1 MNLQSDLVNKN
12 FLEPGEVPPE
22 LTYSPVPLVALFNLN
37 AVTDQT
43 HASIW
48 SGFTSNRGP
57 DRVPIYFKL
66 WSSDQILPAKKARN
80 INYEYYVPTGILKTN
95 WVSKHLFEIPAVAVL
110 FFDLEFDD
118 PKWSEN
124 ETKCITTIEHV
135 RRQLN
140 GRTDIRLSVVLIQ
153 RSPPI
158 PSDQTIPSERAS
170 HLCSMA
176 DLPANCLFVLPIN
189 EESSHLMQCYLRMES
204 AFAEL
209 AKSYYSNCFKIVKS
223 HREMLNKTSHQPL
236 IVRHQFKLGF
246 YSELRSDLVTGL
258 KYYKQAYNS
267 LIEII
272 TNPNNLYEV
281 KTVASFLS
289 YKICKLCFVS
299 NFPLD
304 SIGHFKKHIEHFKN
318 KFDPLIEF
326 EHKNWMSIQY
336 SKFASLFDQAVIAG
350 LVPSLS
356 QHPGY
361 YFYEASCESIKRRKI
376 AESLQLNESHKE
388 AYESL
393 LNESLQPTVYFGH
406 RFWRQKYRQNE
417 VPSQASELQGIHFLT
432 YREILVN
439 HATITIS
446 LLTSAIMHFKRNKCT
461 RLKKYITIVLAQ
473 EYYDSGDYISCLTAL
488 SQVLTSMKDD
498 SWTDIT
504 KSILK
509 LGIQAAF
516 YSGSGQEFC
525 SFAKDFCIN
534 RFYQSDD
541 ERDILE
547 TGISLLNS
555 GLPVEIIPPEWNS
568 KPGKGFDL
576 NRVTWSFPK
585 EDALLNVKEV
595 SPSAPQFSF
604 YISGNQIKYKSSNA
618 DELSLLP
625 TGNSPKN
632 DASKLNTTDE
642 TTSNITSNAGDVE
655 SNTISTSGLESIQQS
670 IENLNIATEAS
681 KLTNSHHSAGN
692 NIILVDAHIPRTGIS
707 RTPIKVTFNFT
718 NQTTT
723 QLPLEL
729 SVGNNDNF
737 MFAGNK
743 QVSLVLYFVFFKL
756 N

>member
-1 MNLQSDLVNKN
+1 MNSQIDLANKT
-12 FLEPGEVPPE
+12 FLEPGEIPAE

-37 AVTDQT
+37 AVNDAT
-43 HASIW
+43 HSSIW
-48 SGFTSNRGP
+48 SGFTSNRAP

-66 WSSDQILPAKKARN
+66 WTSDQILPQKKAKN

-118 PKWSEN
+118 PKWPEN
-124 ETKCITTIEHV
+124 EAKCAAAIEHV
-135 RRQLN
+135 KRQLN

-176 DLPANCLFVLPIN
+176 ELPANCLFVLPIN
-189 EESSHLMQCYLRMES
+189 EEPSHLMQCYLRMES

-209 AKSYYSNCFKIVKS
+209 AKSYYANCFKIVKS

-258 KYYKQAYNS
+258 KYYKLAYNS

-272 TNPNNLYEV
+272 TNSNNLFEV
-281 KTVASFLS
+281 KTLASFLT
-289 YKICKLCFVS
+289 YKICKLCFMS

-304 SIGHFKKHIEHFKN
+304 AIGHFRKYVEHFKN
-318 KFDPLIEF
+318 KFESQLEF

-336 SKFASLFDQAVIAG
+336 SKFGTLFDQAVTVG

-361 YFYEASCESIKRRKI
+361 YFYEASCEAIKRRKL
-376 AESLQLNESHKE
+376 ADSFKLDQSYKE
-388 AYESL
+388 AYERL
-393 LNESLQPTVYFGH
+393 LPDSLQPTLYFGH

-417 VPSQASELQGIHFLT
+417 MPNSAIETQGMNFLI
-432 YREILVN
+432 YRETMVN
-439 HATITIS
+439 HAAITIS
-446 LLTSAIMHFKRNKCT
+446 LLTTAIMHFKKNKCT
-461 RLKKYITIVLAQ
+461 RLKKYMTIILAQ
-473 EYYDSGDYISCLTAL
+473 EYYDSGDYTSCLTAL
-488 SQVLTSMKDD
+488 SQVLTTFKNE
-498 SWTDIT
+498 SWTEIT

-525 SFAKDFCIN
+525 SFCKEFCSN

-547 TGISLLNS
+547 TGISCLNS
-555 GLPVEIIPPEWNS
+555 GLPVETIPPEWNS
-568 KPGKGFDL
+568 KPGKGFDIS
-576 NRVTWSFPK
+576 RVTWTFPK

-595 SPSAPQFSF
+595 LPSAPQFKF
-604 YISGNQIKYKSSNA
+604 YISGSEIRYKSSNA

-632 DASKLNTTDE
+632 ESKV
-642 TTSNITSNAGDVE
+642 TTSETSTG
-655 SNTISTSGLESIQQS
+655 NTDNVNDSEGIVSTSEPESIPPQS
-670 IENLNIATEAS
+670 TDVTSDVDEKENCN
-681 KLTNSHHSAGN
+681 NVYHSAEN
-692 NIILVDAHIPRTGIS
+692 NLLSVDALIPKKGVS
-707 RTPIKVTFNFT
+707 RTPIQVTFNFT
-718 NQTTT
+718 NQTALP
-723 QLPLEL
+723 LPLEL
-729 SVGNNDNF
+729 SIGNNDNF

-743 QVSLVLYFVFFKL
+743 QVNILVNIYYLHSLI
-756 N
+756 